1 MNRAIGKGLAF
12 QYNARAWRTNNW
24 GGNTPMSRIGRLAAA
39 LILGIVLLGARAEA
53 QNSSFMDMNMDMGCM
68 LMAGMHEMQV
78 SVYQSGATE
87 DSCKDI
93 PSPGPAL
100 ITLSSASKELRDMT
114 AEVRIVRGAEAET
127 AASGNLD
134 PVTLAYLPPKTYP
147 RGVITLPANFDKPG
161 KYAVLVT
168 VRDAKDMAMS
178 GRLGLTVGEASRQW
192 IFVYIISGIILAAAF
207 GFYLR
212 DLGRNKET
220 PVKTS

>member
-1 MNRAIGKGLAF
+1 MIG
-12 QYNARAWRTNNW
+12 
-24 GGNTPMSRIGRLAAA
+24 IGRLAAA
-39 LILGIVLLGARAEA
+39 LILGIVLPGARAEA

-78 SVYQSGATE
+78 SVYQAGATD

-100 ITLSSASKELRDMT
+100 ITISSASKELRDMT
-114 AEVRIVRGAEAET
+114 TEVRIVRDTGAET

-134 PVTLAYLPPKTYP
+134 PITLAYLPPKNYP
-147 RGVITLPANFDKPG
+147 TGVTTLTANFDKLG

-178 GRLGLTVGEASRQW
+178 GRLGLTVGQASRQW
-192 IFVYIISGIILAAAF
+192 IFVYILSGIILAAAF

-212 DLGRNKET
+212 DLGRNKKMPIESRFGAR
-220 PVKTS
+220 PA

>member
-1 MNRAIGKGLAF
+1 MIG
-12 QYNARAWRTNNW
+12 
-24 GGNTPMSRIGRLAAA
+24 IGRLTAA
-39 LILGIVLLGARAEA
+39 LILGVVIPGARAAA

-93 PSPGPAL
+93 PSPGLAL

-114 AEVRIVRGAEAET
+114 AEVRIVWDTGAET

-134 PVTLAYLPPKTYP
+134 PITLAYLPPKNYP
-147 RGVITLPANFDKPG
+147 RGVITLTANFDKPG

-168 VRDAKDMAMS
+168 VRDAKNMAMS
-178 GRLGLTVGEASRQW
+178 GRLGLTVGQASREW
-192 IFVYIISGIILAAAF
+192 IFVYILSGIILAAAF

-212 DLGRNKET
+212 DLGRNKKM
-220 PVKTS
+220 PIKSS

>member
-1 MNRAIGKGLAF
+1 MTG
-12 QYNARAWRTNNW
+12 
-24 GGNTPMSRIGRLAAA
+24 IGRLAAA
-39 LILGIVLLGARAEA
+39 LIVGIVLPGARVEA

-68 LMAGMHEMQV
+68 MMAGMHEMQV

-93 PSPGPAL
+93 PSPGLAL

-114 AEVRIVRGAEAET
+114 TEVRIVRDTGTET
-127 AASGNLD
+127 VASVNLD
-134 PVTLAYLPPKTYP
+134 PVTLAYLPRKNYP
-147 RGVITLPANFDKPG
+147 TGVITLTANFDKPG

-168 VRDAKDMAMS
+168 VRDATGMVMS

-192 IFVYIISGIILAAAF
+192 IFVYILSGIILASAF

-212 DLGRNKET
+212 DLGRNKKM
-220 PVKTS
+220 PIKSS

>member
-1 MNRAIGKGLAF
+1 MIG
-12 QYNARAWRTNNW
+12 
-24 GGNTPMSRIGRLAAA
+24 IGRLAAA
-39 LILGIVLLGARAEA
+39 LTLGIVLLGARAEA

-78 SVYQSGATE
+78 SVYQAGASE

-93 PSPGPAL
+93 PSPGPAV
-100 ITLSSASKELRDMT
+100 ITLSSASKELRDLT
-114 AEVRIVRGAEAET
+114 TEVRIVRDTGAGT

-168 VRDAKDMAMS
+168 VRDAKEMAMS
-178 GRLGLTVGEASRQW
+178 GRLAVTVGQASRQW
-192 IFVYIISGIILAAAF
+192 IFVYIFSGIILAATF

-212 DLGRNKET
+212 DLARKSKLPGKSR
-220 PVKTS
+220 

>member
-1 MNRAIGKGLAF
+1 M
-12 QYNARAWRTNNW
+12 
-24 GGNTPMSRIGRLAAA
+24 IGRLAAA
-39 LILGIVLLGARAEA
+39 LIFGIAMPGARAEA

-78 SVYQSGATE
+78 SVYQSGAME
-87 DSCKDI
+87 DTCKDI

-114 AEVRIVRGAEAET
+114 AEVRIVRGGEADAS
-127 AASGNLD
+127 AAGGNPD
-134 PVTLAYLPPKTYP
+134 PVTLAYLPPRNYP
-147 RGVITLPANFDKPG
+147 RGVITFPANFDKPG
-161 KYAVLVT
+161 KYEVLVT

-192 IFVYIISGIILAAAF
+192 IIVYIISGIILAAAF

-212 DLGRNKET
+212 DLGRKSKL
-220 PVKTS
+220 PIKGS

>member
-1 MNRAIGKGLAF
+1 MIG
-12 QYNARAWRTNNW
+12 
-24 GGNTPMSRIGRLAAA
+24 IGRLAAA
-39 LILGIVLLGARAEA
+39 LILGIGLPAARAEA
-53 QNSSFMDMNMDMGCM
+53 QNSSLTDMNMDMGCM

-87 DSCKDI
+87 NSCQDI
-93 PSPGPAL
+93 PSPGPTV

-114 AEVRIVRGAEAET
+114 VEVRIVKDSGAET

-134 PVTLAYLPPKTYP
+134 PVTLAYLPPKNYP

-161 KYAVLVT
+161 KYAVLAT
-168 VRDAKDMAMS
+168 VKDAMDMAMS

-192 IFVYIISGIILAAAF
+192 IFVYILSGIILAAAF

-212 DLGRNKET
+212 DLGRNKKM
-220 PVKTS
+220 PVKSS

>member
-1 MNRAIGKGLAF
+1 VIG
-12 QYNARAWRTNNW
+12 
-24 GGNTPMSRIGRLAAA
+24 IGRSTAA
-39 LILGIVLLGARAEA
+39 LVWGIVLLGARAEA

-93 PSPGPAL
+93 PSPGPSL
-100 ITLSSASKELRDMT
+100 ITISSASKELRDMT
-114 AEVRIVRGAEAET
+114 TEVRIVRDTGAAT
-127 AASGNLD
+127 AASENLD
-134 PVTLAYLPPKTYP
+134 PVTLAYLPPKNYP
-147 RGVITLPANFDKPG
+147 RGVITVPANFDKPG

-178 GRLGLTVGEASRQW
+178 GRLGLAVGEASRQW
-192 IFVYIISGIILAAAF
+192 IFVYILSGIIVAAAF

-212 DLGRNKET
+212 DLGRNKKM
-220 PVKTS
+220 PIKSG

>member
-1 MNRAIGKGLAF
+1 MIE
-12 QYNARAWRTNNW
+12 
-24 GGNTPMSRIGRLAAA
+24 IGRLAAA
-39 LILGIVLLGARAEA
+39 LILGIVLPGTRAEA
-53 QNSSFMDMNMDMGCM
+53 QNSSLMDMNMDMGCM

-78 SVYQSGATE
+78 SVYQSGATD
-87 DSCKDI
+87 DSCQDI

-114 AEVRIVRGAEAET
+114 TEVRIVRDSGAET

-147 RGVITLPANFDKPG
+147 RGIITLPANFDEPG

-168 VRDAKDMAMS
+168 VKDAKDMAMS

-192 IFVYIISGIILAAAF
+192 IFLYVLSGIILAAAF

-212 DLGRNKET
+212 DLGRNKKMPIE
-220 PVKTS
+220 SR

>member
-1 MNRAIGKGLAF
+1 MIG
-12 QYNARAWRTNNW
+12 
-24 GGNTPMSRIGRLAAA
+24 IGRLAAA
-39 LILGIVLLGARAEA
+39 LILGIVLPGAWAEA
-53 QNSSFMDMNMDMGCM
+53 QNSSFMDMSMDMGCM

-100 ITLSSASKELRDMT
+100 ITLSSGSKELRDMT
-114 AEVRIVRGAEAET
+114 TEVRIVRATGAGIPAG
-127 AASGNLD
+127 GNLD
-134 PVTLAYLPPKTYP
+134 PVTLAYLQPKTYP

-161 KYAVLVT
+161 NYAVLVT

-178 GRLGLTVGEASRQW
+178 GRLGITVGEASRQW
-192 IFVYIISGIILAAAF
+192 IIVYIISGIILAAAF

-212 DLGRNKET
+212 DLGRKNKL
-220 PVKTS
+220 PIKSS

>member
-1 MNRAIGKGLAF
+1 MIG
-12 QYNARAWRTNNW
+12 
-24 GGNTPMSRIGRLAAA
+24 IGRLAAA
-39 LILGIVLLGARAEA
+39 LILGSLLLGARAEA
-53 QNSSFMDMNMDMGCM
+53 QDTSLMEMNMDMGCM

-114 AEVRIVRGAEAET
+114 TEVRIVRDTGAET

-134 PVTLAYLPPKTYP
+134 PVTLAYLPPKAYP

-168 VRDAKDMAMS
+168 VRDGKDMAMS
-178 GRLGLTVGEASRQW
+178 GRLVVTVGEASRQW
-192 IFVYIISGIILAAAF
+192 IYVYILSGIILAATF

-212 DLGRNKET
+212 DLGRKNKL
-220 PVKTS
+220 PIKSS

>member
-1 MNRAIGKGLAF
+1 MIG
-12 QYNARAWRTNNW
+12 
-24 GGNTPMSRIGRLAAA
+24 IGRLAAA
-39 LILGIVLLGARAEA
+39 LIFGIVLPGARAAA

-78 SVYQSGATE
+78 SVYQSGATD

-93 PSPGPAL
+93 PSPGPVL

-114 AEVRIVRGAEAET
+114 TEVRIVRGAEGDAT

-147 RGVITLPANFDKPG
+147 RGVITLPANFDQPG

-168 VRDAKDMAMS
+168 VRDAENMAMS

-192 IFVYIISGIILAAAF
+192 IFVYILSGIILAATF

-212 DLGRNKET
+212 DLGRNKKT
-220 PVKTS
+220 PIESR

>member
-1 MNRAIGKGLAF
+1 
-12 QYNARAWRTNNW
+12 
-24 GGNTPMSRIGRLAAA
+24 MSGIGRLAAT
-39 LILGIVLLGARAEA
+39 LILGIVLPGARAEA
-53 QNSSFMDMNMDMGCM
+53 QNTSLMEMNMDMGCM
-68 LMAGMHEMQV
+68 LMAGMHELQV
-78 SVYQSGATE
+78 SVYQSGAPD

-114 AEVRIVRGAEAET
+114 TEVRIVRDTGAAT

-134 PVTLAYLPPKTYP
+134 PATLAYLPPKNYP

-192 IFVYIISGIILAAAF
+192 IFVYIVSGIILAAAF
-207 GFYLR
+207 GAYLR
-212 DLGRNKET
+212 DLARKSKSPIKSG
-220 PVKTS
+220 